1 MLRWEVKPA
10 TTVEEKEEAPLAPC
24 GQQCLFL
31 SPLLLSKENPR
42 LNREEKKQ
50 PHYLYI
56 SPANAE
62 TLLAN
67 SIVQK
72 VMLSFVLFLAPT
84 FCVAVVPLE
93 EEKEEEERGG
103 EAFSPGGGRRRR
115 QKQQAVGEEGEER

>member
-1 MLRWEVKPA
+1 MLVSRSEHASRGGEASNYSRREGGSPFGPQKLIHKKS
-10 TTVEEKEEAPLAPC
+10 EIEQRGEKTDPL
-24 GQQCLFL
+24 FI
-31 SPLLLSKENPR
+31 
-42 LNREEKKQ
+42 
-50 PHYLYI
+50 YI
-56 SPANAE
+56 SPSNAE

-72 VMLSFVLFLAPT
+72 VMLSFVFFAPT

-93 EEKEEEERGG
+93 EEEEEEERGG